1 MKKIMFLLG
10 CSCLYIGLYAQNKKP
25 AFINAANNNIQYIG
39 HFNFT
44 IKKQPVFMY
53 SSSEVHARWGVVN
66 A

>member
-1 MKKIMFLLG
+1 MIKIMFLLG
-10 CSCLYIGLYAQNKKP
+10 CSCPYIGLYAQNKKP